1 MPCPCLFG
9 IILDILEA
17 ETLLTIDFDLEKFV
31 DVLNYVLPSSKAF
44 FSLENFFEERQKDL
58 ELILRS

>member
-1 MPCPCLFG
+1 LPCPCLFG